1 MIYGTK
7 TETETIYKQNSWY
20 NFSVPFVLLVDIK
33 TLIVIYLLE
42 SSKYL
47 LKISS
52 TNIHN
57 GHFVSVSML

>member
-1 MIYGTK
+1 MVQK

-20 NFSVPFVLLVDIK
+20 NFSVPLVLLVDIK

-52 TNIHN
+52 TNIYN